1 MVVTPP
7 EDLNMAASSQ
17 QSQRLAAGSSLTMAS
32 GTTRKTRRSSQ
43 STHRNTETHSAPGS
57 PKFERKFPITT
68 TTAITTITSTAATPA
83 APTATATAANTA
95 CSLNS
100 PQQQQQLLF
109 SENVIVQQNDSKHFQ
124 NQQSTIYQ
132 QQQSSQDQE
141 SNGQHERMYHQNS
154 ASSVISTCSNSTAGG
169 VTTTGNL
176 EGTTGNISSNNG
188 SAAGNTS
195 ISGVREQKISTGSI
209 SNKSGSEAIS
219 PAVAAAAAAAAN
231 DDSESDLEQFTGN
244 RSRQKKFIKNF
255 KQLPQEEVV
264 LQRYSCALVSDILL
278 QGHLY
283 ITENY
288 FAFHSNVFGYVTRL
302 QIPVRSVTKITKEKT
317 AKIIPNAVG
326 VCTEDEVKHIFAS
339 LLSRDTTFKLMT
351 RLWKRTVR
359 EAGRILE
366 EEDPDLN
373 LMLQGSDAPEPV
385 ELEDM
390 INDEL
395 TTDSELDVPHEPD
408 RIPTVAD
415 VSSLEKSYVV
425 KRIKEQNGTVYYQPA
440 VKGHTRGLSDSIGHN
455 FVDIRRTSTS
465 SGNGGLLGHL
475 SKSTIMSVFVI
486 LLLVFLFCSS
496 LYLVFR
502 IDALQR
508 QVESRYANNWQ
519 DTSDSVVASE
529 NSEHLQKVLDDNVEQ
544 ISSVRKSLEKLSDVI
559 HHEQKGRI
567 KDEN

>member
-1 MVVTPP
+1 MPSTASSTTSG
-7 EDLNMAASSQ
+7 LISTSAASNS
-17 QSQRLAAGSSLTMAS
+17 GSNALPPSPPPTSLPNTIMSPSS
-32 GTTRKTRRSSQ
+32 GGSGVAVPGEDSEGSDFGQ
-43 STHRNTETHSAPGS
+43 NEPST
-57 PKFERKFPITT
+57 
-68 TTAITTITSTAATPA
+68 
-83 APTATATAANTA
+83 
-95 CSLNS
+95 
-100 PQQQQQLLF
+100 
-109 SENVIVQQNDSKHFQ
+109 
-124 NQQSTIYQ
+124 
-132 QQQSSQDQE
+132 
-141 SNGQHERMYHQNS
+141 
-154 ASSVISTCSNSTAGG
+154 SNS
-169 VTTTGNL
+169 
-176 EGTTGNISSNNG
+176 
-188 SAAGNTS
+188 
-195 ISGVREQKISTGSI
+195 
-209 SNKSGSEAIS
+209 
-219 PAVAAAAAAAAN
+219 
-231 DDSESDLEQFTGN
+231 
-244 RSRQKKFIKNF
+244 RSRQKKFLKNF

-283 ITENY
+283 LTENY
-288 FAFHSNVFGYVTRL
+288 FAFYSNVFGYVTRL

-440 VKGHTRGLSDSIGHN
+440 VKGHTRGLSDSIDDENNEGHN

-475 SKSTIMSVFVI
+475 SKS
-486 LLLVFLFCSS
+486 
-496 LYLVFR
+496 
-502 IDALQR
+502 
-508 QVESRYANNWQ
+508 
-519 DTSDSVVASE
+519 
-529 NSEHLQKVLDDNVEQ
+529 
-544 ISSVRKSLEKLSDVI
+544 
-559 HHEQKGRI
+559 
-567 KDEN
+567 

>member
-7 EDLNMAASSQ
+7 EDLNMAASQ
-17 QSQRLAAGSSLTMAS
+17 PQRLAAGSSLTMAS

-43 STHRNTETHSAPGS
+43 THRNTETHSAPGS
-57 PKFERKFPITT
+57 PKFERKFPLTT
-68 TTAITTITSTAATPA
+68 TTAITTTTTLTAATA
-83 APTATATAANTA
+83 APTATAPATA

-100 PQQQQQLLF
+100 QQLF
-109 SENVIVQQNDSKHFQ
+109 SENVIVQNDSKHLQ
-124 NQQSTIYQ
+124 NQQSTIY

-154 ASSVISTCSNSTAGG
+154 ASSVISTCSNSTSAGG
-169 VTTTGNL
+169 LTTTGNL

-188 SAAGNTS
+188 SAAGNAS
-195 ISGVREQKISTGSI
+195 ISGIREQKISTGSI
-209 SNKSGSEAIS
+209 SNKSGSETIS

-440 VKGHTRGLSDSIGHN
+440 AKSSGNHNRGFSDSIGHN
-455 FVDIRRTSTS
+455 FVDLRRTSTS

-519 DTSDSVVASE
+519 DTSSSVVASE